1 MADAFAMPSL
11 PPASPWDAYIL
22 MLAVPFILRLVFV
35 APPLIDLINTYA
47 PPGERT
53 KHVKWFL
60 TKIKSLPVKGFWLI
74 LMNETMSFILPAI
87 VAISARYWLGPIGWS
102 TWDDTPDSGVAL
114 LLFAGALWLV
124 SDFSK
129 VMRSRRD
136 IQSIA
141 KYNLSTA
148 KMVVQGAVVG
158 RNILQNV
165 SDSGIPRPWREVME
179 VDFEVDGEATI
190 VPDTNPMTEA
200 VYSLLDRGADA
211 LEEILGRVREP
222 ATVAMERLDRE
233 IQDRVTQRVQASA
246 NSLLQNVIF
255 SIAPIVVLIG
265 LGRLI

>member
-1 MADAFAMPSL
+1 
-11 PPASPWDAYIL
+11 
-22 MLAVPFILRLVFV
+22 MLAIRFILRLVFV

-53 KHVKWFL
+53 KHIRWFL
-60 TKIKSLPVKGFWLI
+60 TKIRSLPVKGFWLI
-74 LMNETMSFILPAI
+74 LVNETMSFILPAI
-87 VAISARYWLGPIGWS
+87 VAIGARYWLGPIGWPS
-102 TWDDTPDSGVAL
+102 WEDTPDLGVAL
-114 LLFAGALWLV
+114 LLLAGALWLF

-136 IQSIA
+136 ILSIA

-165 SDSGIPRPWREVME
+165 SDSGIPRPWREVIE

-190 VPDTNPMTEA
+190 VPETNPMTE
-200 VYSLLDRGADA
+200 VI

-222 ATVAMERLDRE
+222 ATVVMERLDRE

-246 NSLLQNVIF
+246 KSLFQNVIF

-265 LGRLI
+265 LDRLI

>member
-53 KHVKWFL
+53 KHVRWFL
-60 TKIKSLPVKGFWLI
+60 IKIKSLPVKGFWLI
-74 LMNETMSFILPAI
+74 LVNETMSFILPAI
-87 VAISARYWLGPIGWS
+87 VAIGARYWLGPIGWP
-102 TWDDTPDSGVAL
+102 TWDDTPDLGVAL
-114 LLFAGALWLV
+114 LLLAGALWLF

-165 SDSGIPRPWREVME
+165 SDSGIPRPWRGVME

-190 VPDTNPMTEA
+190 VPETNPMTE
-200 VYSLLDRGADA
+200 VIYSLLDRGADA

-246 NSLLQNVIF
+246 KSLLQNVIF

-265 LGRLI
+265 LDRLI